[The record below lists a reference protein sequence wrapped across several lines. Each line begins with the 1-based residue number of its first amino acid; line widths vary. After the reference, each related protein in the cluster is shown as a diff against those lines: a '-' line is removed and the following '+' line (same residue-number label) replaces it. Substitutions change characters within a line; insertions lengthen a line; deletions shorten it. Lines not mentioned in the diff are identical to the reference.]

1 MIKDNFT
8 YLNHILTSISL
19 IEEYSSGKK
28 FKDLIANK
36 MMQDA
41 IIRQIEIIGEATTRI
56 SVAFK
61 NEYPELPWVDMK
73 DMRNKLIHNYFGVNI
88 KHVWNVVEQDIQ
100 PLKIQIEKILK
111 DNNIQIYLGF
121 NNND

>member
-8 YLNHILTSISL
+8 YLNHILTSINR
-19 IEEYSSGKK
+19 IELYSKEKK
-28 FKDLIANK
+28 FEDLIANS

-41 IIRQIEIIGEATTRI
+41 IIRQIEIIGEATSRI
-56 SVAFK
+56 SIAFK
-61 NEYPELPWVDMK
+61 KEYPELPWIDMK

-88 KHVWNVVEQDIQ
+88 KHVWNVVDQDIS
-100 PLKIQIEKILK
+100 PLKLQIEKILK

-121 NNND
+121 NDNN

>member
-8 YLNHILTSISL
+8 YLNHILTSINF
-19 IEEYSSGKK
+19 IEEYSRGKK
-28 FKDLIANK
+28 FDDLVANK

-41 IIRQIEIIGEATTRI
+41 IIRQIEIIGEATSRI
-56 SVAFK
+56 SIVFK

-88 KHVWNVVEQDIQ
+88 KHVWNVVAQDIR
-100 PLKIQIEKILK
+100 PLKLQVEKILN
-111 DNNIQIYLGF
+111 DNNIQINLGF
-121 NNND
+121 NDND